1 MAGAEGLEVASQP
14 LLRCPKKSSGCR
26 FSSIFSTAAPT
37 PARFIHREGVYN
49 RAGERSVTFCKEET
63 LRNEQAV
70 IFEIAAHDTQ
80 RASTRVRVPLFH
92 KSKKTAKWQ
101 SFLIGGEGGT
111 KTALLR
117 CPKKSSGCRFSS
129 IFSTAAP
136 TPTRCIRHRRREQAL
151 PDTLR
156 VPRVLFC
163 SIKQERP
170 PHKRRS
176 FLFGRGRRARTL
188 GTRFWRP
195 LLYQLS
201 YAPIRYIITA
211 EAVIAWWAFRD
222 SNPGPTG
229 YEPVALTN

>member
-1 MAGAEGLEVASQP
+1 MQQTESLRPDAAGWEISPIFAHQNAAKQTLRRPRKRKEKALKPSGFKAFPVAGAEGLEVASQP
-14 LLRCPKKSSGCR
+14 
-26 FSSIFSTAAPT
+26 
-37 PARFIHREGVYN
+37 
-49 RAGERSVTFCKEET
+49 
-63 LRNEQAV
+63 
-70 IFEIAAHDTQ
+70 
-80 RASTRVRVPLFH
+80 
-92 KSKKTAKWQ
+92 
-101 SFLIGGEGGT
+101 
-111 KTALLR
+111 LLR